1 MVRCW
6 TIRGPSII
14 FWILYLE
21 AYEILAIVYSAELF
35 MILKH
40 HHLALLNGALPF
52 TPPLTKL
59 SSHKSLHTYN
69 PEDYLEKLFKLLE
82 MAMNDLIS
90 YDYDDDDDGYI
101 DLEVSSCSNFLC
113 HSISSPPF
121 PIEFEFQMS
130 TVPLEKDTTTSPAD
144 ELFYKGKLLPLH
156 LPPRLQMV
164 EKILEKS
171 NSEYDHR
178 KDTFE
183 ECFSTPLMTTAT
195 TPTSTSTPFESC
207 NISPS
212 ESCCV
217 SRELN
222 PEEYFFEYS
231 SEIGGFM
238 DENPKKSWTKKLKLI
253 KQSSLGSKLK
263 ASRAYFRSLFGKSS
277 CSDDSC
283 TVATKVA
290 DEVTVSKAK
299 ESLNKYERSSKKT
312 PFGQIQ
318 KDKYQTSTTAMQNI
332 QKITE
337 DGSGRLHRRSFSM
350 AIKRYPKNKS
360 LSSSSSSDSSS
371 SSSSS
376 TSSNGAHRLPFLK
389 RSSSAKS
396 EIENPIQGAIAHCK
410 QSQQLHH
417 SRKIVNEA
425 NLFALSA
432 SRISICDEQERPV
445 LCRG

>member
-1 MVRCW
+1 
-6 TIRGPSII
+6 
-14 FWILYLE
+14 
-21 AYEILAIVYSAELF
+21 
-35 MILKH
+35 
-40 HHLALLNGALPF
+40 
-52 TPPLTKL
+52 
-59 SSHKSLHTYN
+59 
-69 PEDYLEKLFKLLE
+69 
-82 MAMNDLIS
+82 MAMNHLLSFDH
-90 YDYDDDDDGYI
+90 DEDDDYI
-101 DLEVSSCSNFLC
+101 DMEVSSYSNFLC

-121 PIEFEFQMS
+121 PKEFEFQMS
-130 TVPLEKDTTTSPAD
+130 TASLEKDTTTSPAD

-156 LPPRLQMV
+156 LPPRLQMA
-164 EKILEKS
+164 EKILE
-171 NSEYDHR
+171 NSHSAYDHR

-231 SEIGGFM
+231 SEIGGFIS
-238 DENPKKSWTKKLKLI
+238 ENPKKSWTKKLKLI

-263 ASRAYFRSLFGKSS
+263 ASRAYIKSLFGKSS

-283 TVATKVA
+283 TVATKVE

-299 ESLNKYERSSKKT
+299 ESLNNYVKPAKKT

-318 KDKYQTSTTAMQNI
+318 NDKYQMSTTGMQDK

-337 DGSGRLHRRSFSM
+337 DGSDRLHRRSFSM
-350 AIKRYPKNKS
+350 AIKRYSTNKS

-376 TSSNGAHRLPFLK
+376 TSSNGFHRLPFLK

-410 QSQQLHH
+410 QSQQLFH
-417 SRKIVNEA
+417 SSKTANEA
-425 NLFALSA
+425 KLYSLSA
-432 SRISICDEQERPV
+432 SRISICEEKERPV

>member
-1 MVRCW
+1 MVHS
-6 TIRGPSII
+6 PSFPPHQTHLPQVNPQTQIT
-14 FWILYLE
+14 
-21 AYEILAIVYSAELF
+21 
-35 MILKH
+35 LK
-40 HHLALLNGALPF
+40 
-52 TPPLTKL
+52 TPG
-59 SSHKSLHTYN
+59 
-69 PEDYLEKLFKLLE
+69 LLE
-82 MAMNDLIS
+82 MAKNQHLS
-90 YDYDDDDDGYI
+90 YEHDDDDDYI
-101 DLEVSSCSNFLC
+101 DLEVSSYSNFLC
-113 HSISSPPF
+113 HPISSSPI

-130 TVPLEKDTTTSPAD
+130 TVPPEKDTTTSPAD

-171 NSEYDHR
+171 NSGYDHR

-183 ECFSTPLMTTAT
+183 ESFSTPLMTTAT

-231 SEIGGFM
+231 SESGGLI
-238 DENPKKSWTKKLKLI
+238 DENPKKSWTRKLKLI

-263 ASRAYFRSLFGKSS
+263 ASRAYFKSLFGKSG
-277 CSDDSC
+277 CSEDSC

-299 ESLNKYERSSKKT
+299 ESLNKYVRPTKKT

-318 KDKYQTSTTAMQNI
+318 NDKYQTSTTTAMQNN
-332 QKITE
+332 QKFTE
-337 DGSGRLHRRSFSM
+337 DGSGHLHRRSFSM
-350 AIKRYPKNKS
+350 AIKRYSKNKS
-360 LSSSSSSDSSS
+360 LSSTSSSDSPSSS
-371 SSSSS
+371 SSSA
-376 TSSNGAHRLPFLK
+376 SSNGAHRLPFLK

-396 EIENPIQGAIAHCK
+396 EIENPIQGAISHCK
-410 QSQQLHH
+410 QSQKLLQ
-417 SRKIVNEA
+417 SMKTVNEA
-425 NLFALSA
+425 NLYSLSA